1 MKELQDINL
10 KELIEVETL
19 EVFNRENK
27 IHSPFS
33 SKDKTPSFSV
43 YYDSNANKMKF
54 KDFSSGEQGDAID
67 FIMKLKNM
75 DYNAAREYLGL
86 DVEKTAIEIEED
98 KIKSYIQWQIE
109 NRPEY
114 KGNKLIGLFQFVN
127 RDNTPIYY
135 KAKMLKTNGKKITPY
150 YHLEN
155 GKVINTRG
163 ADEIPYNLYNV
174 VQAINSNRSIVVVE
188 GEKDANTINSIFRNR
203 DYVAT
208 SVKGCKD
215 LDIFKNNDTKI
226 LVIGDTGEAG
236 KKYVDHIKWE
246 LKPTAKEF
254 RIVTLP
260 GLKNLGDN
268 KDVTDWIEAGHD
280 KNDLLNVF
288 KRSLDLK
295 SKFELQQDSTGI
307 YKTVITGKDENL
319 SEKKVYFTD
328 FQLLEASRLI
338 LVDDER
344 EGIRLVLKSITGKV
358 IEKIGRSGIFD
369 DIKSFRNF
377 LGTIDLNF
385 TGSKTEHVVELG
397 AWINKYWAAENE
409 EIYKGVKFLPV
420 EDELHLLTPSGSISA
435 NGVNVFKKSDKSNDL
450 NIIDKEE
457 ITKEE
462 LQELWEHIF
471 KFVGPEKS
479 LTIIGTIINN
489 LAVHQAKENKV
500 KLHHL
505 LIVGESGSG
514 KSTILANV
522 IAPILNYPIKDIKS
536 IGLITPFAFTND
548 LSIGNYS
555 ALYDEF
561 KPSSLDRFKI
571 QKISETLRNLYD
583 RTTVVRGDKS
593 FKTREFQ
600 FSRPIVMAG
609 EESYPNSEKA
619 LIERS
624 AIVYLSKNERTESSS
639 EAMKWIMNHE
649 DILNKF
655 GRSLIDTVLNMSVE
669 EYRSI
674 REKVEQAFTG
684 LNNRPL
690 TTAINIAS
698 GIEIFNRL
706 LEQKGLSEKVLIGYE
721 KFIEANIKDE
731 ILEGGEDTKSVVE
744 QMIVLYNNMIEDG
757 RAHGFENVVM
767 ERKEG
772 LFIRTSEMINQIH
785 LFIKSVGSAE
795 VVPLKAKDFKKQA
808 TKAGYLIKASA
819 KQIKLDGVNKKFDEY
834 SKDKMRELKAFA
846 IVEPEIE
853 EAILSESEKKVID
866 GVFK

>member
-1 MKELQDINL
+1 MKELQDIDL

-67 FIMKLKNM
+67 FIMKFKNM
-75 DYNAAREYLGL
+75 DHKAAREYLGL

-98 KIKSYIQWQIE
+98 KIKNFVKWQLE
-109 NRPEY
+109 NNK
-114 KGNKLIGLFQFVN
+114 KGFKPLGIFTFVDKN
-127 RDNTPIYY
+127 NEPLYY
-135 KAKMLKTNGKKITPY
+135 KVKFIKSDGKKETPY
-150 YHLEN
+150 YHIEN
-155 GKVINTRG
+155 GQVINKRG

-174 VQAINSNRSIVVVE
+174 IQGINSNKAIVIVE
-188 GEKDANTINSIFRNR
+188 GEKDANTINSIFKNR
-203 DYVAT
+203 DYIST
-208 SVKGCKD
+208 SIKGCKD
-215 LDIFKNNDTKI
+215 LEIFKNNDVRI
-226 LVIGDTGEAG
+226 LVIGDTGQAG
-236 KKYVDHIKWE
+236 KKYVDHIKYE

-254 RIVTLP
+254 RIVNLP
-260 GLKNLGDN
+260 GLKHLGDN
-268 KDVTDWIEAGHD
+268 KDITDWIESGHD
-280 KNDLLNVF
+280 KNDLLNAF

-295 SKFELQQDSTGI
+295 SKSELQQDSTGI
-307 YKTVITGKDENL
+307 YRTVITGKDDNI
-319 SEKKVYFTD
+319 SEKKVQFAD

-338 LVDDER
+338 LVDEER
-344 EGIRLVLKSITGKV
+344 EGIKLTFKSKTGKV

-385 TGSKTEHVVELG
+385 KGSKTENVVDLG
-397 AWINKYWAAENE
+397 AWINEYWAIENE

-420 EDELHLLTPSGSISA
+420 EDKLHLLTPVGSISKDGI
-435 NGVNVFKKSDKSNDL
+435 NPFKKSDKSNDI
-450 NIIDKEE
+450 NIIDKDE
-457 ITKEE
+457 ISKEE
-462 LQELWEHIF
+462 LEELWNHIF
-471 KFVGPEKS
+471 RFIGPDKS

-505 LIVGESGSG
+505 LMVGESGSG

-600 FSRPIVMAG
+600 FSRPIVIAG

-619 LIERS
+619 LVERS

-639 EAMKWIMNHE
+639 DAMKWIIDHE

-655 GRSLIDTVLNMSVE
+655 GRSLIDIVLNMTVE
-669 EYRSI
+669 EYKSI
-674 REKVEQAFTG
+674 REKVGQSFSG

-698 GIEIFNRL
+698 GIEIFNVL
-706 LEQKGLSEKVLIGYE
+706 LEQKGLGNKKLIGYE
-721 KFIEANIKDE
+721 KLIQANIKDE
-731 ILEGGEDTKSVVE
+731 ILDGGEDTKSIIE

-772 LFIRTSEMINQIH
+772 LFIRTTEMINQIH
-785 LFIKSVGSAE
+785 MFVKTVGSAE
-795 VVPLKAKDFKKQA
+795 LIPLKAKDFKKQA

-834 SKDKMRELKAFA
+834 SKDKMQELKVYA
-846 IVEPEIE
+846 IVEPELE
-853 EAILSESEKKVID
+853 EAILTDAEKKVID
-866 GVFK
+866 GVFNK